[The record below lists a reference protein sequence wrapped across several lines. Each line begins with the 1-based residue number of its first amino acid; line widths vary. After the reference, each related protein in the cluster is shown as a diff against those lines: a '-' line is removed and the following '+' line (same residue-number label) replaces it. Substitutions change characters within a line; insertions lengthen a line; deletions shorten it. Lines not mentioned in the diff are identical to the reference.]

1 MKIRFALLALLLCI
15 CTSATFADL
24 KKDIEFAKPNGIS
37 LKLDAYVP
45 DGKGPFPTIII
56 VHGGGFN
63 KGDQRSFVP
72 PLFPVLTEAGF
83 AWFTIDYRLY
93 PNANFPDNAY
103 DVETAIRWIKAH
115 ANEYNV
121 DLKKLVLM
129 GESAGGT
136 LVSYDAVRAKSDTR
150 VTAVVV
156 FYGVHDWAMRRE
168 DEIAGRVAP
177 SVWRDVYKIPKEG
190 DPTQAKVLQD
200 VSAITHIKKG
210 LPPFLL
216 IHGTDDKQVS
226 YQQSV
231 QFQKKMNAIGN
242 RCELITV
249 EGGQHGMGVIN
260 NFPDTKVKMIAW
272 LKKALKIQ

>member
-1 MKIRFALLALLLCI
+1 MKIRIIILVIFLCS
-15 CTSATFADL
+15 CASATFADL

-45 DGKGPFPTIII
+45 DGKGPFPTVII
-56 VHGGGFN
+56 VHGGGFT
-63 KGDQRSFVP
+63 KGDQRMFVP

-93 PNANFPDNAY
+93 PQANFPDNAY

-115 ANEYNV
+115 AKEYKV

-136 LVSYDAVRAKSDTR
+136 LVSYDAVRVKSDTR

-156 FYGVHDWAMRRE
+156 FYGVHDWAMRHE
-168 DEIAGRVAP
+168 DELAGRVAP
-177 SVWRDVYKIPKEG
+177 SAWRDVFKIPKDG
-190 DPTQAKVLQD
+190 DPTQSKVLQD
-200 VSAITHIKKG
+200 VSAITYIKKG

-231 QFQKKMNAIGN
+231 QFQKKMTAIGN
-242 RCELITV
+242 ACELITV
-249 EGGQHGMGVIN
+249 EGGPHGMGVIN
-260 NFPDTKVKMIAW
+260 NFPETKVKMIAW
-272 LKKALKIQ
+272 MKKTLKIK

>member
-1 MKIRFALLALLLCI
+1 MNIRFALLALLLSFWS
-15 CTSATFADL
+15 SATFADL

-45 DGKGPFPTIII
+45 DGKGPFPTVII
-56 VHGGGFN
+56 VHGGGFT

-72 PLFPVLTEAGF
+72 PLFPILTEAGF

-93 PNANFPDNAY
+93 PQANFPDNAY

-115 ANEYNV
+115 AKEYKV
-121 DLKKLVLM
+121 DLKRLVLM

-136 LVSYDAVRAKSDTR
+136 LVSYNAVRAKSDTR
-150 VTAVVV
+150 VNAVVV
-156 FYGVHDWAMRRE
+156 FYGVHDWAMRHD

-177 SVWRDVYKIPKEG
+177 SIWRDAFKIPKEG

-200 VSAITHIKKG
+200 VSAITYVKKG

-231 QFQKKMNAIGN
+231 QFQKKMTAIGN
-242 RCELITV
+242 SCELITV
-249 EGGQHGMGVIN
+249 EGGPHGMGVIN
-260 NFPDTKVKMIAW
+260 NFPETKVKMIAW
-272 LKKALKIQ
+272 MKKTLKIR

>member
-1 MKIRFALLALLLCI
+1 MKIRLLLL
-15 CTSATFADL
+15 TLLLSVSVSATFADL
-24 KKDIEFAKPNGIS
+24 KKDIEFATPNGIS

-45 DGKGPFPTIII
+45 DGKGPFPTVII
-56 VHGGGFN
+56 VHGGGYT
-63 KGDQRSFVP
+63 KGDQRTFVP
-72 PLFPVLTEAGF
+72 PLFPILTEAGF

-93 PNANFPDNAY
+93 PKATFPDNAY

-115 ANEYNV
+115 AKEYKV
-121 DLKKLVLM
+121 DLKKLILM

-150 VTAVVV
+150 VTAVVI

-168 DEIAGRVAP
+168 DELAGRVAP
-177 SVWRDVYKIPKEG
+177 SAWRDVFKIPKDG
-190 DPTQAKVLQD
+190 DPNQAKVLQD
-200 VSAITHIKKG
+200 VSAITYVKKG

-231 QFQKKMNAIGN
+231 QFQKKMTAIGN
-242 RCELITV
+242 SCELITV
-249 EGGQHGMGVIN
+249 EGGPHGMGVIN
-260 NFPDTKVKMIAW
+260 NFPETKVKMIAW
-272 LKKALKIQ
+272 MRKILKIK